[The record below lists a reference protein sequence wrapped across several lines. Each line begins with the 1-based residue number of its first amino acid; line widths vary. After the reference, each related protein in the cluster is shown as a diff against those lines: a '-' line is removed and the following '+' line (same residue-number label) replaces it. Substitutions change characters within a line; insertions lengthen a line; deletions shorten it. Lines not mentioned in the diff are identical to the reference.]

1 MTGTTHASRGL
12 ALSFLLLSFT
22 LSFAKADAVSSV
34 GPKDHSQPSDSVAPV
49 DYAAYGEFQN
59 VGTPQYRY
67 VVRDARGL
75 AQSVGAGIYPD
86 TGNLSEDDEYRNL
99 VRDHRL
105 DGPPEKFRAEVD
117 PVLAYYKWVS
127 LKGFSNQGLRLYN
140 IARSLEEMGRLWQAL
155 KAYYAVVV
163 HFPKAVAWQDG
174 SPWYIGVSALDDVYR
189 LLDHHPEWKLALLHA
204 QVRVE
209 NGYDKKATNDIFHVN
224 PGVWADRSTV
234 SDRRPTSD
242 HYQTSFE
249 RGNVRFVR
257 WSNGDWQLRVNDH
270 PFLIRGISYFPTPIG
285 RSPDWGYKPHL
296 DWMTSDENRNQRIDG
311 PYDSFVD
318 LNGNN
323 KQDDNE
329 PTVGDFRLFEE
340 LGVNTVRLYHH
351 AVNKDL
357 LRDLDRNHGIKV
369 LMGDLVGDYTI
380 GSDAAWEQGTDYSDE
395 AQRSKMKASVRK
407 MVMDHKDESYVL
419 MWVLGNENNYG
430 HGNNSR
436 KDPQTYYRF
445 INSLARMV
453 HRLDPSRP
461 VALCNGDIEF
471 LDIIARECPDVDVLA
486 VNAYR
491 GKNGMGESFWSG
503 LHDLWRRP
511 VLISEFGCPSYNG
524 EQSAEDAEH
533 TQAEYLVSNW
543 RDIAAHAAGSKTGN
557 SIGGVLFEFVDEW
570 WKAGPQFD
578 ASIQDKTPQTKGPFH
593 GGWIYE
599 EWLGITSQGN
609 GDLSPFL
616 RRLKPAYNAFKDGPW
631 HEPLNFRP
639 ATVADSSGATREN

>member
-1 MTGTTHASRGL
+1 MTGTTHTSRV
-12 ALSFLLLSFT
+12 LSFSVLSLF
-22 LSFAKADAVSSV
+22 LIFSPLRADVNGSEQKS
-34 GPKDHSQPSDSVAPV
+34 HSNLSVAPV
-49 DYAAYGEFQN
+49 DYPSYGEFQN
-59 VGTPQYRY
+59 LGTPQYRY
-67 VVRDARGL
+67 VIRDRQGL
-75 AQSVGAGIYPD
+75 AQAVGSGIYPD
-86 TGNLSEDDEYRNL
+86 DGHLSTDAQYHDL
-99 VRDHRL
+99 VRRHLL
-105 DGPPEKFRAEVD
+105 DGAPENFRPEVD

-140 IARSLEEMGRLWQAL
+140 IAKSLEEMGRLWQAL
-155 KAYYAVVV
+155 KAYDAVVV

-174 SPWYIGVSALDDVYR
+174 SPWYIGVSALDDVDR
-189 LLDHHPEWKLALLHA
+189 LIDHHPEWNLALVGA
-204 QVRVE
+204 QVRVD

-224 PGVWADRSTV
+224 PGTWVDRSSL
-234 SDRRPTSD
+234 SDRRAPLD
-242 HYQTSFE
+242 RYQSEFQ

-257 WSNGDWQLRVNDH
+257 WSNGDWQLRVNDR
-270 PFLIRGISYFPTPIG
+270 PFLIRGISYFPTPVG
-285 RSPDWGYKPHL
+285 KSPDWGYKPHA
-296 DWMTSDENRNQRIDG
+296 DWMTADDDGDHRIDG
-311 PYDSFVD
+311 PYDTFVD

-329 PTVGDFRLFEE
+329 PTVGDFQLFEE

-351 AVNKDL
+351 GYNKQL
-357 LRDLDRNHGIKV
+357 LRDLEQTHGIKV

-380 GSDAAWEQGTDYSDE
+380 GSGAAWEEGTNYSDE
-395 AQRSKMKASVRK
+395 TQRAKMQASVRQ
-407 MVMDHKDESYVL
+407 MVVDNKDESYVL

-445 INSLARMV
+445 INSLARMI

-503 LHDLWRRP
+503 LKEVWKRP

-524 EQSAEDAEH
+524 EQSAEDAEN

-543 RDIAAHAAGSKTGN
+543 RDIESHRAGSKTGN
-557 SIGGVLFEFVDEW
+557 AIGGVLFEFVDEW
-570 WKAGPQFD
+570 WKAGPNYD

-599 EWLGITSQGN
+599 EWLGITSQGDGN
-609 GDLSPFL
+609 LSPFL
-616 RRLKPAYNAFKDGPW
+616 RRLKPAYSAFKNGPW
-631 HEPLNFRP
+631 REPMNFRTS
-639 ATVADSSGATREN
+639 TVAVSSEAARAN